1 MGFKVK
7 FANDVTNAEEE
18 ARGSSGRLNV
28 SSRQDGRAY
37 YNSRDDELC
46 FALAFNM
53 TLADTGE
60 HLVVWRNAS
69 PTLDLVIS
77 AVDVSVFEPVD
88 IKVHVGTGT
97 PAAGTEL
104 TPVNMNQ
111 SSSRAAP
118 DDSVVMAM
126 EGNAS
131 TPITGMTS
139 AGVVAYV
146 SIGVVQSGQRIDLDD
161 RVRLGQND
169 SIFLEVE
176 AASTPGFVLGTIYGY
191 YE

>member
-1 MGFKVK
+1 MSFKIQ
-7 FANDVTNAEEE
+7 FANDVSNALEEV
-18 ARGSSGRLNV
+18 RGSSGRLNV

-37 YNSRDDELC
+37 YNSRDDQLT
-46 FALAFNM
+46 FALPFNM
-53 TLADTGE
+53 TLADTDE
-60 HLVVWRNAS
+60 ILVAWRNAS
-69 PTLDLVIS
+69 PDKHLVIS

-97 PAAGTEL
+97 PADGTEL

-118 DDSVVMAM
+118 DDSAVMAM
-126 EGNAS
+126 EGNTT

-139 AGVVAYV
+139 SGVVAYV
-146 SIGVVQSGQRIDLDD
+146 SIGVAQTGQRIDLGD

-169 SIFLEVE
+169 AIFLEVE